1 DVGQDRLRPADV
13 DVLGFGAARFEHRDR
28 VLRVLDVQA
37 EVADTQRPS
46 VRGLQLHE
54 RVLADLD
61 IDELHL
67 LRLRVNESERFGEAH
82 RLGVELD
89 RLVEIGND
97 DADMIE
103 PDDALVGAEARLGNR
118 RGDCDPRESTGNEE
132 SKAAHINLLLSWK
145 PLSGPPSSTSP

>member
-1 DVGQDRLRPADV
+1 M
-13 DVLGFGAARFEHRDR
+13 
-28 VLRVLDVQA
+28 QA

-67 LRLRVNESERFGEAH
+67 LRLRVDEAECFREAH

-89 RLVEIGND
+89 RFVEIGND
-97 DADMIE
+97 DAHVIE
-103 PDDALVGAEARLGNR
+103 PDDATVRAETRSGSA
-118 RGDCDPRESTGNEE
+118 PR
-132 SKAAHINLLLSWK
+132 
-145 PLSGPPSSTSP
+145 